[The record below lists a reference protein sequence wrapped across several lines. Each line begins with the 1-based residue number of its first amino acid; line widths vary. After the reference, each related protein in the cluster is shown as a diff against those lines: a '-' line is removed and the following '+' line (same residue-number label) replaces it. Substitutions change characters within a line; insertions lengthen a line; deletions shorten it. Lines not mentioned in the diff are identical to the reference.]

1 MTGYIEGGIPA
12 RMTDLHFTAKLE
24 GFLSGDTIELAETTH
39 EAITKMV
46 EVGAILHIICEGVTG
61 IVIVGN
67 MEDFYEVILNP
78 FADSIV
84 PKFHVTHVFHSDGVG
99 PLHSSFVIIVDK
111 GSLRIVVK
119 GL

>member
-46 EVGAILHIICEGVTG
+46 EVGAILHIIYEGVTG
-61 IVIVGN
+61 IIIAGN

-84 PKFHVTHVFHSDGVG
+84 PKFQ
-99 PLHSSFVIIVDK
+99 
-111 GSLRIVVK
+111 
-119 GL
+119 